1 MKFSKEMLEV
11 DEILKEMGHHPILP
25 IDVIDCINDPSLN
38 QNIDVCI
45 EMDVIR
51 DHLKKIQESDAILV
65 LNHEKNGVPGYVG
78 GSSLIE
84 MGFAHFLNKKIF
96 LLNPIPKIN
105 YDVEIKIMQP
115 IVLNGDLTKI

>member
-11 DEILKEMGHHPILP
+11 NESLKEMGHQPILP
-25 IDVIDCINDPSLN
+25 IDVIECINDPSLN

-45 EMDVIR
+45 EMDIIR
-51 DHLKKIQESDAILV
+51 DHLKKIQESDVILV
-65 LNHEKNGVPGYVG
+65 LNHEKNSVPGYVG

-96 LLNPIPKIN
+96 LLNPIPEMN
-105 YDVEIKIMQP
+105 YDAEIKIMQP
-115 IVLNGDLTKI
+115 IILNGDLTKI